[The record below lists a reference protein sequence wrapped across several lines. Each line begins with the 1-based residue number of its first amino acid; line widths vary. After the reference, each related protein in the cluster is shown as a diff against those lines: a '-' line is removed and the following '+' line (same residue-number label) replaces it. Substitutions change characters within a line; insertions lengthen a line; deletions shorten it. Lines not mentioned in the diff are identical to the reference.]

1 MSSQWAVVV
10 RFGAAMLLFGAAAG
24 ISAERPAVARAQD
37 AGPQVFEMTAKKYDF
52 TPTPHVKKGQ
62 HFQLKVTA
70 TDHDHGVEIDM
81 VPEGA
86 GKDTPPGLVADAP
99 QKCWKVKKGETV
111 TIDLMAQAAG
121 TYEIKCCVDC
131 GMGHRHMKGEIVVE

>member
-1 MSSQWAVVV
+1 MSSKWAMAV
-10 RFGAAMLLFGAAAG
+10 RFGAAMALLGTAFG
-24 ISAERPAVARAQD
+24 ISAEHGAVARAQD
-37 AGPQVFEMTAKKYDF
+37 TPQVFEMTAKKYDF

-70 TDHDHGVEIDM
+70 ADHDHGVEIEM

-86 GKDTPPGLVADAP
+86 AKDTPPGLVADAP

-111 TIDLMAQAAG
+111 TIDLMAQSAG